1 METLPKRLAL
11 IFGLGVGRT
20 ITLIRISFLYLNLS
34 FVPSKIENFRPSKF
48 EARTERP
55 FFYSIGGALKYSDQ
69 ITSDARTLA
78 PAPTLFH
85 LVSPDRLKIAF
96 VSDNKLLI
104 VAGDGSYVHQVATVD
119 DIFREQKPIG
129 KTFFRNFEFQW
140 TRDSRSL
147 YLVKDEYY
155 DSKGAQL
162 YSAKAELWRFDLDGD
177 KLNLVLKPFPAGDYF
192 LGQRSGI
199 YFSAATG
206 DGNLILRYFDGSTV
220 RDVKAASS
228 WSIPLDQLNEA
239 FEETPFFS
247 FTGLEALGETFNYL
261 PDKSAQLII
270 GSKTYLSFT
279 QGNGIKGHFYCPSLS
294 DSLFLPEHR
303 YFLLDTDYC
312 GNYQGRLLIDTDTG
326 KYQTLPKGTRVY
338 LTRNTDEISHYRITS
353 GGILPH

>member
-1 METLPKRLAL
+1 MDKSSRRFAL
-11 IFGLGVGRT
+11 IFAVVLGVPAALLGT
-20 ITLIRISFLYLNLS
+20 AFVYLYVS
-34 FVPSKIENFRPSKF
+34 FVPSNIEDFRPSTF
-48 EARTERP
+48 EAKTERP
-55 FFYSIGGALKYSDQ
+55 FFYSIGGSLKYSTQ

-78 PAPTLFH
+78 PAPTLFP
-85 LVSPDRLKIAF
+85 LVSPDHTKIAF
-96 VSDNKLLI
+96 VSDKKLLI
-104 VAGDGSYVHQVATVD
+104 VAGDGSYAHQVATVD

-162 YSAKAELWRFDLDGD
+162 HSAKAELWRFDLDGN

-199 YFSAATG
+199 YFSAATA
-206 DGNLILRYFDGSTV
+206 DGNLILRYFDGRTV
-220 RDVKAASS
+220 RDVKAESS
-228 WSIPLDQLNEA
+228 WSIPLDHLNEA

-247 FTGLEALGETFNYL
+247 FTGQEPSGATFNSQ

-279 QGNGIKGHFYCPSLS
+279 QGNGIKGHFYCASLS

-353 GGILPH
+353 GGILPN